1 MKKAFLFF
9 LFVAGLSVGKAQCI
23 YIYASEKIKGV
34 EIPITRTE
42 FDVVINDTIKKHL
55 TSSGDGSLGRI
66 SLPQGL
72 YTVKIMNP
80 EYQDGIRT
88 NVIVRESRTSDVII
102 NLNKASAVKE
112 EDKLKK
118 LMQD

>member
-1 MKKAFLFF
+1 L
-9 LFVAGLSVGKAQCI
+9 

-34 EIPITRTE
+34 EIPITRVE
-42 FDVVINDTIKKHL
+42 FDVVINDTIKKKL
-55 TSSGDGSLGRI
+55 TSAGDGSLGRI

-72 YTVKIMNP
+72 YNVKIMNP
-80 EYQDGIRT
+80 EYKDGIKN

-102 NLNKASAVKE
+102 NLLKSGTATE

-118 LMQD
+118 VIQD